1 MRPEL
6 VEHAKAGPVPEE
18 IRARFAQ
25 DVRLGLGRQGQKT
38 LPSKY
43 LYDSVGSSLFEVIC
57 LLPEYGVHRAGAR
70 VLRSHAES
78 IAAVVETPIVVE
90 LGSGNARNTRWVLD
104 ALARRGTV
112 TYCPIDISRLALRR
126 AEQEF
131 DGHDAVN
138 VVGLER
144 EYLDGLR
151 VVTGRRARGETV
163 LVLFLGGT
171 IGNFDRPAADAF
183 LRQVRSCLAPGDFLL
198 LSTDLVKPP
207 EVLVPAYDD
216 PIGATAAFNLNVL
229 ARINREL
236 GGTFDLSA
244 FRHEARWNASERRIE
259 MHLRAET
266 AQTVRIEQADLT
278 VRFRPAETIW
288 TESSHKFRLEEIPG
302 LAERAGFRC
311 EGRWMD
317 SEWPFSQNLFRAV

>member
-1 MRPEL
+1 MHSEL
-6 VEHAKAGPVPEE
+6 AAHAKTRPAPEE
-18 IRARFAQ
+18 VRARFAE
-25 DVRLGLGRQGQKT
+25 DVRLGLGRPGQKT

-43 LYDSVGSSLFEVIC
+43 LYDSVGSALFEVIC

-70 VLRSHAES
+70 VLRRHAES
-78 IAAVVETPIVVE
+78 IAAAIEAPIVVE

-104 ALARRGTV
+104 ALARRGSV
-112 TYCPIDISRLALRR
+112 TYCPIDISGSALRR
-126 AEQEF
+126 AEREF
-131 DGHDAVN
+131 DGHEAVN
-138 VVGLER
+138 VVGLEG

-151 VVTGRRARGETV
+151 LVTRRRAHGETV

-183 LRQVRSCLAPGDFLL
+183 LRQVRACLQPGDRLL

-207 EVLVPAYDD
+207 VVLIAAYDD
-216 PIGATAAFNLNVL
+216 PIGATAAFDLNIL

-244 FRHEARWNASERRIE
+244 FHHEARWNEAERRVE
-259 MHLRAET
+259 MHLRSEI
-266 AQTVRIEQADLT
+266 AQTVRVEEADLT
-278 VRFRPAETIW
+278 VHFRPAETIW
-288 TESSHKFRLEEIPG
+288 TESSHKFRLDEIP
-302 LAERAGFRC
+302 AMADRTGFQC
-311 EGRWMD
+311 EGRWAD